1 MEYTLM
7 GSSGIRIS
15 KICLGTMTFGT
26 DWPFGSDKKESR
38 EVYHRYLE
46 KGGNFL
52 DTANLYTETTSEKYL
67 GEFIQESGNRD
78 ELVISSKYS
87 LRTDIGKINNSG
99 NHRKN
104 LVQTVEGSLKRLKID
119 YLDLLFLHSWDFTVD
134 VEDVMRSLDI
144 LVQQGKVLHIG
155 FSDTPAWVIS
165 RAQTI
170 AKLRGWEPICALQ
183 MEYSLAERSCDRE
196 ILPMSDYYNMSF
208 HAWSPLANG
217 ILTGKYTKEN
227 LPAKVR
233 MTENSKRYNQR
244 NLALGE
250 LVWDIAKKNNTNG
263 AAVALHWLFTR
274 TPYMVPVIGARNA
287 HQIDEQ
293 LESLSLN
300 LPPEDILAL
309 DQASNIEL
317 GFPFDF
323 LDQEHMK
330 QNLYGSRYKQYDWLK
345 K

>member
-1 MEYTLM
+1 M

-38 EVYHRYLE
+38 EVYQRFIE

-67 GEFIQESGNRD
+67 GEFIQETGNRD

-104 LVQTVEGSLKRLKID
+104 LVQSVEGSLKRLNIE

-134 VEDVMRSLDI
+134 VEDVMRSLDL

-196 ILPMSDYYNMSF
+196 ILPMSDYYKMSF

-233 MTENSKRYNQR
+233 MTETSKRFNQK

-263 AAVALHWLFTR
+263 AAVALNWLFTK

-287 HQIDEQ
+287 QQIDEQ

-300 LPPEDILAL
+300 LSPEDIALL

-317 GFPFDF
+317 GFPFEF

-330 QNLYGSRYKQYDWLK
+330 QNLYGTRYKQYDWLK